1 MNTIS
6 NITTPAPPNNGSTI
20 HIREF
25 SIAFCFVVGLV
36 SSMIPGFI
44 ATEKLDGAIPTN
56 VIFMKTHTLTYIH
69 TYTCIHILNSQ

>member
-6 NITTPAPPNNGSTI
+6 NIKTPAPPNNESTI

-25 SIAFCFVVGLV
+25 SIASCFVVV